1 GILGL
6 MTRFGMDVTLAH
18 PEGYDLIP
26 DVVEVAK
33 NNAKASGGS
42 FRQVTSMEEAFK
54 DADIVYPKS
63 WAPYKVMEER
73 TELLRANDHEGL
85 KALEKQ
91 CLAQN
96 AQHKDWHC
104 TEEMM
109 E

>member
-1 GILGL
+1 

-54 DADIVYPKS
+54 GRRHRLS
-63 WAPYKVMEER
+63 EVMG
-73 TELLRANDHEGL
+73 TLQSDGRAY
-85 KALEKQ
+85 
-91 CLAQN
+91 
-96 AQHKDWHC
+96 
-104 TEEMM
+104 
-109 E
+109 